1 MLVSTKE
8 VITQLG
14 RMKMA
19 NPVDSTNANK
29 PTTLQCQLDQNHD
42 VLKRMGQFKKQGPAE
57 VSGLSLGSFV
67 TLYDPINVKTK
78 LDELEG
84 QDTKGGQTR
93 VLTKMLNLGG
103 TRWISKPANSKELS
117 SLYELCPNFQT
128 VIDDIRKYVS
138 LAAMGSKSLN
148 FMPILLAGDP
158 GVGKTHF
165 GKVLAKHLQTDFSF
179 IPMSSTT
186 AGFVLSG
193 SHPTWHGAKMGKIAE
208 ALINNHFAN
217 PLVMLD
223 EIDKS
228 AGDARHDSLGPLYQL
243 LEQETAREFT
253 DEYVDVPIDASCI
266 TWVCTAND
274 LSRIPE
280 PILSRMAVYE
290 IPRPTQEQGMVI
302 ARNIYR
308 TILQQNGWSF
318 DEQISEDVL
327 NTLSAVSPR
336 EMRKTLIDA
345 LGSASLDGRF
355 HLQTKD
361 IRQAKSEAKTKLG
374 FY

>member
-1 MLVSTKE
+1 
-8 VITQLG
+8 
-14 RMKMA
+14 MA
-19 NPVDSTNANK
+19 EPVDSSKSAQ
-29 PTTLQCQLDQNHD
+29 PSSLQVQLDQNHD
-42 VLKRMGQFKKQGPAE
+42 VLKRMGQFKKQGASE
-57 VSGLSLGSFV
+57 ISGLSLGSFV
-67 TLYDPINVKTK
+67 TLYNPVDVKAK

-84 QDTKGGQTR
+84 QDAKGGQTR

-103 TRWISKPANSKELS
+103 TRWISKPANPKELN
-117 SLYELCPNFQT
+117 SLYELCPNFTT

-148 FMPILLAGDP
+148 FLPILLAGDP

-193 SHPTWHGAKMGKIAE
+193 SHPTWHGAKMGKIAD

-223 EIDKS
+223 EIDKNG
-228 AGDARHDSLGPLYQL
+228 GDPRHDPLGPLYQL
-243 LEQETAREFT
+243 LEQETAREFI
-253 DEYVDVPIDASCI
+253 DEYLDVPMDASCI

-290 IPRPTQEQGMVI
+290 VPRPTREQGIVI
-302 ARNIYR
+302 AGNIYR
-308 TILQQNGWSF
+308 TVLEQNGWRF
-318 DEQISEDVL
+318 DPELSEDVL
-327 NTLSAVSPR
+327 NCLSAISPR
-336 EMRKTLIDA
+336 EMRKTIIDA

-355 HLQTKD
+355 SLLPKD
-361 IRQAKSEAKTKLG
+361 VRQVAVESKQKLG